1 MEKKRGKVLWAFL
14 KDLRNQDEEYCRK
27 MMKKSGNW
35 TWNVNKKIFS
45 SNSTCLHFETDIAT
59 FTALSS
65 SSSILSLAPD
75 TELNVFIT
83 WNVRK
88 FSRECHQ
95 IYIEIIS
102 SRKNY
107 VIYQIIKT
115 IRRKLAEQ
123 ARKNCQ
129 KTKRQPINN
138 YYKIIIK
145 VLYKQWKNR

>member
-1 MEKKRGKVLWAFL
+1 MKNIAERWWKKVEIERGMWIRKYLVVVARACTL
-14 KDLRNQDEEYCRK
+14 KRTLPHLQHLVVAVA
-27 MMKKSGNW
+27 S
-35 TWNVNKKIFS
+35 
-45 SNSTCLHFETDIAT
+45 
-59 FTALSS
+59 
-65 SSSILSLAPD
+65 SLAPD

-145 VLYKQWKNR
+145 VLYKQ